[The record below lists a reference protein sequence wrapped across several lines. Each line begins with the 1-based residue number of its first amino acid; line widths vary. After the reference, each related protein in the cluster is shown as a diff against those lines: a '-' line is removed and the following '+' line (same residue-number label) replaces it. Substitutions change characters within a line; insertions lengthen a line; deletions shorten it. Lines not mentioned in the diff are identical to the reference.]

1 MIKLTRSRFL
11 RQLTL
16 GLLSLCCVVMFA
28 ACGSS
33 PTGSAGAPA
42 GSASAGASPAAS
54 GGTLKLAI
62 DPTFAPFQSKKPDG
76 TYEGF
81 DIDLINAVSEAA
93 GFKADL
99 QQLPFDGIIPAIQAG
114 TVDATIST
122 MTITAE
128 RAKAVDFSHPYFKA
142 GLAIAVPEANTDIK
156 TFADLKGKKI
166 AVQIGTTGAE
176 KAKEAK
182 PAELRTFDNAPLALQ
197 ELSNGNVDAVVND
210 APVTLYAIK
219 SGNVKGVKVVGQLVT
234 EEYYGMA
241 APKGSPNLEKIN
253 SGLAKVISDGKY
265 DEIYKKWFGGKAPT
279 LPEKAPI

>member
-1 MIKLTRSRFL
+1 MINLTRSRFL

-28 ACGSS
+28 ACGSTPTDSAAS
-33 PTGSAGAPA
+33 PS
-42 GSASAGASPAAS
+42 GSASAGASPTS
-54 GGTLKLAI
+54 GQTLKFAI

-81 DIDLINAVSEAA
+81 DIDLINAVADAA

-99 QQLPFDGIIPAIQAG
+99 KQLPFDGIIPALQAG
-114 TVDATIST
+114 TMDATIST

-128 RAKAVDFSHPYFKA
+128 RAKAVDFSRPYFKA

-156 TFADLKGKKI
+156 SLADLKGKKI

-182 PAELRTFDNAPLALQ
+182 PSELRTFDNAPLALQ

-210 APVTLYAIK
+210 APVTLYAVK
-219 SGNVKGVKVVGQLVT
+219 SGNVKGVKIVGQLVT
-234 EEYYGMA
+234 EEYYGIA

-253 SGLAKVISDGKY
+253 SGLAKIISDGKY

>member
-1 MIKLTRSRFL
+1 MINLTRSRFL

-28 ACGSS
+28 ACGSTPTNSAAS
-33 PTGSAGAPA
+33 P
-42 GSASAGASPAAS
+42 SASAGASPA
-54 GGTLKLAI
+54 GGETLKFAI

-76 TYEGF
+76 NYEGF
-81 DIDLINAVSEAA
+81 DIDLINAVADAA

-99 QQLPFDGIIPAIQAG
+99 KQLPFDGIIPALQAG
-114 TVDATIST
+114 TMDATIST

-128 RAKAVDFSHPYFKA
+128 RAKAVDFSRPYFKA

-156 TFADLKGKKI
+156 SLADLKGKKI
-166 AVQIGTTGAE
+166 AVQIGTTGAK
-176 KAKEAK
+176 KAKEAE
-182 PAELRTFDNAPLALQ
+182 PSELRTFDNAPLALQ

-219 SGNVKGVKVVGQLVT
+219 SGNVKGVKIVGQLVT

-253 SGLAKVISDGKY
+253 SGLAKIISDGKY